1 MIECKS
7 RNISRHYS
15 HCHNVVNMVS
25 KPKPG
30 LGKGLVRTIQHG
42 QHAYI
47 LPVTAAVKEKERV
60 HSPKPR
66 RQYATLSAR
75 PLDIVPFLIRPSFD
89 FGARRDTTFNDL
101 FPLPLPP
108 SPVPHPIAANARSVH
123 VAHAGGIL
131 QDAPPAPDI
140 TLTALPEQAQLYPSA
155 TYASRY
161 IFKFG
166 SCGLAK
172 DRPIM
177 PPRKPTNRTTPP
189 PRPRSFPIL
198 DIQPPAIYNSISVG
212 EDAYYARSD
221 GMCMADGVG
230 GWARSGRGEADAGK
244 WSRLLTHF
252 CEAEVRRW
260 WDGKEEYIEDVMV
273 EGWAEKLFAANVR
286 FKVKL
291 KAEDAAGLPQGL
303 RRRKLDPVEIMQK
316 GFEKCLSCF
325 LKEVRLAAS
334 LADDREYTARLH
346 AFWHCYTTRSC

>member
-1 MIECKS
+1 
-7 RNISRHYS
+7 
-15 HCHNVVNMVS
+15 
-25 KPKPG
+25 
-30 LGKGLVRTIQHG
+30 
-42 QHAYI
+42 
-47 LPVTAAVKEKERV
+47 
-60 HSPKPR
+60 
-66 RQYATLSAR
+66 
-75 PLDIVPFLIRPSFD
+75 
-89 FGARRDTTFNDL
+89 
-101 FPLPLPP
+101 
-108 SPVPHPIAANARSVH
+108 
-123 VAHAGGIL
+123 
-131 QDAPPAPDI
+131 
-140 TLTALPEQAQLYPSA
+140 
-155 TYASRY
+155 
-161 IFKFG
+161 
-166 SCGLAK
+166 
-172 DRPIM
+172 
-177 PPRKPTNRTTPP
+177 
-189 PRPRSFPIL
+189 
-198 DIQPPAIYNSISVG
+198 
-212 EDAYYARSD
+212 
-221 GMCMADGVG
+221 MADGGG